1 MLSKKLTKRD
11 KKKIR
16 IRKKMVGTAE
26 RPRIVVYRSLKG
38 IYAQL
43 VDDTV
48 GKTILSASFL
58 SKEISD
64 EIKKS
69 KNKLDVS
76 FAVGELLAKKALEK
90 GITTAV
96 FDRSGYAYHGRV
108 KAVAEGAR
116 KGGLKF

>member
-16 IRKKMVGTAE
+16 IKKKIVGTPE
-26 RPRIVVYRSLKG
+26 RPRIAVYRSLKQ

-43 VDDTV
+43 VNDV
-48 GKTILSASFL
+48 EGKTILSASSL

-69 KNKLDVS
+69 KDKLEVS
-76 FAVGELLAKKALEK
+76 FAVGELLAKKAKEK
-90 GITTAV
+90 GIETAV